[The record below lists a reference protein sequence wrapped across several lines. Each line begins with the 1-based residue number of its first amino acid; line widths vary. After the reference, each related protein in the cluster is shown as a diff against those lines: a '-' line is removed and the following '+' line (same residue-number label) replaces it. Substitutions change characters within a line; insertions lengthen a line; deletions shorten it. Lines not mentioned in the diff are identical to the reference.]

1 MLKIIFNRGKGGYT
15 LKELVNKKES
25 LPNSILTSHLI
36 LERIIDGFIALDEN
50 FRFTYLNDQAE
61 RIFMRSKEELM
72 SKSIWTLYPD
82 VTNTIIYKELYKS
95 LQKNKPVHFEH
106 HGLRT
111 GKWYEVKAYPSESG
125 LSVFF
130 IDITEKK
137 VLEKE
142 LFRLE
147 ALNIIGEIS
156 ASISHEIRNPLTTIK
171 GFLQLLQGKEPNNKE
186 YYSLMIDEIN
196 RANSIITE
204 FLSLAGTKTASVSS
218 ININSIIDLM
228 SPLIAADALSTGKE
242 VEFVKGDISDL
253 LLNEHEIRQLILNLV
268 RNGLEA
274 MPSGGKLTVQT
285 FREGNEMILSV
296 KDQGTGISPE
306 ILDRIWVPFFTTKD
320 KGTGLGLAVSYKIV
334 NRHKGRIETITCS
347 TGTTFL
353 VRFKSEDNLE

>member
-1 MLKIIFNRGKGGYT
+1 MKKQIT
-15 LKELVNKKES
+15 EKES
-25 LPNSILTSHLI
+25 LPISTLSSSLI
-36 LERIIDGFIALDEN
+36 LERIIDAFFALDEN
-50 FRFTYLNDQAE
+50 FRFIYLNDQAG

-72 SKSIWTLYPD
+72 NKSIWTVYPD
-82 VTNTIIYKELYKS
+82 STNTIIYEELHKS
-95 LQKNKPVHFEH
+95 LQNKEPVHFEH
-106 HGLRT
+106 HGCRT

-137 VLEKE
+137 LIEKE
-142 LFRLE
+142 LFKLE

-171 GFLQLLQGKEPNNKE
+171 GFLQLLQGREPKNNE
-186 YYSLMIDEIN
+186 YYRIMIDEIN

-218 ININSIIDLM
+218 TNINSIIDLM
-228 SPLIAADALSTGKE
+228 SPLIEADALSTDKE
-242 VEFVKGDISDL
+242 IEFLKGDIPNL
-253 LLNEHEIRQLILNLV
+253 LLNEHEIRQLILNLAL
-268 RNGLEA
+268 NGLEA
-274 MPSGGKLTVQT
+274 MPAGGKLTIQT
-285 FREGNEMILSV
+285 FSEENEIILSF

-320 KGTGLGLAVSYKIV
+320 KGTGLGLAVCYKIV
-334 NRHKGRIETITCS
+334 DRHKGRIETITCS

-353 VRFKSEDNLE
+353 VRFKNNH